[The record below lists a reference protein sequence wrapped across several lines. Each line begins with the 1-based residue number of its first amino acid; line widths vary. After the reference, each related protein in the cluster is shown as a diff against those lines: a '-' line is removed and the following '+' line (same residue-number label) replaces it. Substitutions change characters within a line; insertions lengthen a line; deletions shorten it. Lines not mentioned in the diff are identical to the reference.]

1 MPFNLLTAQ
10 ACSDAEQVALY
21 CSVDS
26 PLSKTMAA
34 VILAGILTVY
44 WFVT

>member
-1 MPFNLLTAQ
+1 MLSSLLTAQ
-10 ACSDAEQVALY
+10 ACNDAEQVALY

-34 VILAGILTVY
+34 LILAGILALY

>member
-1 MPFNLLTAQ
+1 MLSSLLTAQ

-34 VILAGILTVY
+34 VILAAILALY

>member
-1 MPFNLLTAQ
+1 MLFNLLTAQ

-34 VILAGILTVY
+34 LILAGILALY
-44 WFVT
+44 WCIT

>member
-1 MPFNLLTAQ
+1 MLFNLLTAQ

-34 VILAGILTVY
+34 VILAGILALY

>member
-1 MPFNLLTAQ
+1 MWSNLLSAQ
-10 ACSDAEQVALY
+10 ACSDTKEVALY

-34 VILAGILTVY
+34 LILAGILAVY
-44 WFVT
+44 WFIT